1 VTSAGRFIA
10 SHVEAG
16 THPKLV
22 QERVGYSNM
31 HMTMDVDG
39 KLPGKMALGE
49 EQAVRLD
56 TMASETSLTLVNTW
70 STGASKTGRNNENQ
84 PETRTAIGA

>member
-49 EQAVRLD
+49 EPKQRKS
-56 TMASETSLTLVNTW
+56 TRNTD
-70 STGASKTGRNNENQ
+70 GHRCLRNGNI
-84 PETRTAIGA
+84 P